1 MARAC
6 SYSWVMVI
14 ASNWPV
20 LMAMKLTRCTA
31 TTHVFFVGTVNIFV
45 WRPVATIAPSARCIV
60 ICVKPIVRPAFNTV
74 PAQVRHITCK
84 QINKY
89 SIETSSAGR
98 YVNRAP
104 CNTSASPRCAAPA
117 KVWFIWRRVEHTMS
131 GDGAGRHAVQNQHP
145 DQPIKNPDGA
155 GASYLHAHSGASV
168 ITREQGHRAQHVDDR

>member
-74 PAQVRHITCK
+74 PAQVRHITCQ
-84 QINKY
+84 QIKTY

-131 GDGAGRHAVQNQHP
+131 DGAGRHAVQTNTQINQLKTHT
-145 DQPIKNPDGA
+145 G
-155 GASYLHAHSGASV
+155 
-168 ITREQGHRAQHVDDR
+168 RARRTSTLTPARV